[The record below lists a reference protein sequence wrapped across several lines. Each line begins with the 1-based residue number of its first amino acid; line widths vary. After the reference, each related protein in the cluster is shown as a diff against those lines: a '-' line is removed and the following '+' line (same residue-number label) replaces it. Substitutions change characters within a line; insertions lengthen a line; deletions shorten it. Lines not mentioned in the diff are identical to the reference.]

1 MNVKFNKIYIFD
13 IKTEEAYTL
22 SFKEGVNLI
31 TSSDVDGTDRG
42 KSVLLRSLYHALGG
56 DSHFDTKWNE
66 KTKIYIL
73 VFEVNNT
80 EYSIYRSQHLFKIF
94 DSNEKLIYTTIH
106 RSELAEFLGELFD
119 FVIYL
124 PDKNTKQLT
133 IAPPVY
139 SYLLNYLNQDQYDGT
154 KFNSFKNLAQFSN
167 FKTNVIYSHLGVY
180 NKDYFELIKNMEE
193 LEIEIKNKKDEIN
206 DLIKMK
212 NRTNKML
219 DGFSCPETTEALEN
233 ELCIETKKYSELLN
247 EMNIVRN
254 KLVEL
259 RNQLEE
265 QNIALSQ
272 MSKFEKKQEKQ
283 IKIIMKSKVCPEC
296 NSILNDT
303 LTIRSKKYNQID
315 NVLNL
320 KDTIKIENARIQED
334 ILKYEKE
341 YSDLVNILD
350 EHNKKI
356 YKDQKGINNY
366 RKFKG
371 LNNLIDE
378 INSDL
383 ISNNETIAK
392 TTENLKP
399 IKKEIKKVHELV
411 KSIDGEYFKMIEK
424 LKTKFNLNELEVES
438 YKQLSRNFCASGS
451 NKPLSTVIWYLTL
464 NDLKHEFNPSGT
476 TFPMVFD
483 SPNNAETDQL
493 KKHALVQYILDS
505 SNKFNQTIIS
515 AIGFKEE
522 DYTINTKINIEILN
536 NEKYSLLNKKTY
548 DENFEIL
555 MRMNDA

>member
-42 KSVLLRSLYHALGG
+42 KSVLLRSLYHALGA

-356 YKDQKGINNY
+356 YKNQKEINNY
-366 RKFKG
+366 TKFKG

-411 KSIDGEYFKMIEK
+411 KSIDEEYFKMIEK